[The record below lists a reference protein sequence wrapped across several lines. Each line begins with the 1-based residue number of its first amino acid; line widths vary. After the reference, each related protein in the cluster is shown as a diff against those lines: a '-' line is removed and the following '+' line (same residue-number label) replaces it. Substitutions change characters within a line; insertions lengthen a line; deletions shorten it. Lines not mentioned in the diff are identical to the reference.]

1 MVTLRD
7 MHGDIDGGSRGEDP
21 ICLLKTYLTG
31 YKRRVLRREVPGPGS
46 SPHSD
51 VVVLGDRY
59 VLRERLGSGRSAVL
73 YAAHDR
79 RLSRRVAVRVLHPR
93 LLTDKQHVVSFVQE
107 AWAAASL
114 EHPGIVAVHD
124 VGQTTVH
131 GQLVPWVVHEYVD
144 GVSLTEVLAKEGPF
158 SPLRAV
164 AVACDVLDALEHA
177 HNKGVLHRALTPWN
191 VMVTRGGHIKVTD
204 FGIAAIAASARL
216 AASDGRGDDVTAAVA
231 YQAPEQARG
240 EADSRSDVYAVGCL
254 LVHLLTGRPPF
265 EADSVAEL
273 VRAHAKT
280 NPPAPSTSN
289 PDVPAFLDIP
299 ILRALAKYPARR
311 YPHAPAMRTAL
322 LEVGERLARIQQI
335 LDDAASALS
344 SLPTSDP
351 AGSDTEPTGTEPT
364 GTEPTGTEPT
374 GTEPT
379 GTEPTGTEP
388 SGTEP
393 TAGPP
398 APDVG
403 GPTPPGP
410 PAVPTPTPAGGPLP
424 SSASEETSSDEQTG
438 GAPPTAS
445 TPETSSAAEPAPA
458 ESSSAAP
465 AETSEA
471 DSSPE
476 SASTEASDEPA
487 TADTAASEETT
498 TASGASSSD
507 APGSANAPTILLPTV
522 GRSAE
527 PAPDPDGPPTDLPR
541 VSPLDAEPAGQ
552 RTTPGED
559 GPPTDLPRVPAPA
572 APSVDG
578 GPGAARSTSAR
589 STDDPFALAPSSVSF
604 SGSSFSGSPA
614 APDVLDTALD
624 DGSST
629 RRSPRGV
636 LLAVCIVILLGLVG
650 AVAVWR
656 MSDKPQDM
664 AVAAANPRV
673 VVPRLAGMPLDE
685 AVQQLRA
692 RGLRVG
698 AQRTE
703 ASDTVP
709 VGYVTRTDPTAGATV
724 TKATVVDV
732 FISAG
737 PNPTTVPPIVGH
749 PVEEVREVLAESD
762 LRLGTVEE
770 RDSPHEKGIVLAAT
784 PKPGTQ
790 VPPGSTVSLV
800 VASGWSVV
808 PDVRGLDIRDARQKV
823 TDAGLVVGR
832 VRRPSSSAA
841 GHLVVARTRP
851 AAGTRVPVGTRVHV
865 VLTRSAD
872 PAPRPSRT
880 SSDSPAPPAPSRPP
894 SEPPDPRPTTSPP
907 DEPEPTPTSE
917 PTPTPEPSTPT
928 PTPTPTPTTPSPE
941 PTPTPTSE
949 PTEPEPT
956 TPTPQPGP
964 SESPE
969 PTGTPEPTDT
979 PGPTDSPE
987 PTDTPTPTET
997 PSPTLPP
1004 STSPT
1009 PRELSSAITGRPRT
1023 CPRRNGQLL

>member
-1 MVTLRD
+1 
-7 MHGDIDGGSRGEDP
+7 
-21 ICLLKTYLTG
+21 
-31 YKRRVLRREVPGPGS
+31 
-46 SPHSD
+46 
-51 VVVLGDRY
+51 
-59 VLRERLGSGRSAVL
+59 
-73 YAAHDR
+73 
-79 RLSRRVAVRVLHPR
+79 
-93 LLTDKQHVVSFVQE
+93 
-107 AWAAASL
+107 
-114 EHPGIVAVHD
+114 
-124 VGQTTVH
+124 
-131 GQLVPWVVHEYVD
+131 
-144 GVSLTEVLAKEGPF
+144 
-158 SPLRAV
+158 
-164 AVACDVLDALEHA
+164 
-177 HNKGVLHRALTPWN
+177 
-191 VMVTRGGHIKVTD
+191 D

-374 GTEPT
+374 GTEP
-379 GTEPTGTEP
+379 

-410 PAVPTPTPAGGPLP
+410 PAVPTPTPPGGPLP

-572 APSVDG
+572 APSVAG
-578 GPGAARSTSAR
+578 GPGAARAPPAR

-698 AQRTE
+698 A
-703 ASDTVP
+703 
-709 VGYVTRTDPTAGATV
+709 
-724 TKATVVDV
+724 
-732 FISAG
+732 
-737 PNPTTVPPIVGH
+737 
-749 PVEEVREVLAESD
+749 
-762 LRLGTVEE
+762 
-770 RDSPHEKGIVLAAT
+770 
-784 PKPGTQ
+784 
-790 VPPGSTVSLV
+790 
-800 VASGWSVV
+800 
-808 PDVRGLDIRDARQKV
+808 
-823 TDAGLVVGR
+823 
-832 VRRPSSSAA
+832 
-841 GHLVVARTRP
+841 
-851 AAGTRVPVGTRVHV
+851 
-865 VLTRSAD
+865 
-872 PAPRPSRT
+872 
-880 SSDSPAPPAPSRPP
+880 
-894 SEPPDPRPTTSPP
+894 
-907 DEPEPTPTSE
+907 
-917 PTPTPEPSTPT
+917 
-928 PTPTPTPTTPSPE
+928 
-941 PTPTPTSE
+941 
-949 PTEPEPT
+949 
-956 TPTPQPGP
+956 
-964 SESPE
+964 
-969 PTGTPEPTDT
+969 
-979 PGPTDSPE
+979 
-987 PTDTPTPTET
+987 
-997 PSPTLPP
+997 
-1004 STSPT
+1004 
-1009 PRELSSAITGRPRT
+1009 
-1023 CPRRNGQLL
+1023 